1 MVFLLVLLVYR
12 KLFKLYDMET
22 QEVVKTQKKK
32 TKKPAELEFQSSV
45 PQGLEIPGKNHNS
58 HQTFNF
64 ENHDSSSSKPQHTN
78 FNVEDSTDTDSTP
91 CSREPE
97 NWGWGI
103 SQTTFF
109 CINYPNSSCFSKI
122 FFTISLLVLTV
133 SIVCNSITVLY
144 FPWYGSFI
152 KSTNITNVTD
162 QAIKEKYMT
171 AILDQAYAGLYFHA
185 DHHGYISVFDSKRTC
200 RWYRVVLR
208 EYREITENGRKWK
221 KIEIYLFRPKKT

>member
-1 MVFLLVLLVYR
+1 
-12 KLFKLYDMET
+12 MET
-22 QEVVKTQKKK
+22 QEIVKTQKKK

-64 ENHDSSSSKPQHTN
+64 ENHDSSGSKPQHTN

-152 KSTNITNVTD
+152 KSTNIG
-162 QAIKEKYMT
+162 QLA
-171 AILDQAYAGLYFHA
+171 
-185 DHHGYISVFDSKRTC
+185 
-200 RWYRVVLR
+200 
-208 EYREITENGRKWK
+208 
-221 KIEIYLFRPKKT
+221 